1 VRDRDIPKKSLGAGL
16 PPDSEEGAAMAGTE
30 DYGGPSGVFYRET
43 DQLQYSGNMPVNG
56 HAMYSEVAQL
66 NESDQIVRHATLVKR
81 IAFHLLNRLPPTVQ
95 VDDLIQSGMV
105 GLLEAASNFDAKMG
119 ASFETFAGIRIRGAM
134 IDEIRKSDWT
144 PRSVHRKFRGVTE
157 AIRKI
162 ENETGQDAND
172 SDVASLLGLS
182 LSDYHQILIDSS
194 SARIYSI
201 EMLEES
207 ATDSVIPKSSENTPD
222 EAFSQ
227 VEYQR
232 QLVES
237 IQKLPQKEQL
247 VMSMYYDDEMN
258 FREIGEVL
266 DVTESRICQLHG
278 QALLRIKAKMGEW
291 RIAP

>member
-1 VRDRDIPKKSLGAGL
+1 
-16 PPDSEEGAAMAGTE
+16 M
-30 DYGGPSGVFYRET
+30 
-43 DQLQYSGNMPVNG
+43 NG
-56 HAMYSEVAQL
+56 HAMYAEVAHL

-144 PRSVHRKFRGVTE
+144 PRSVHRKFRAVTE

-172 SDVASLLGLS
+172 SEVASLLGLS

-194 SARIYSI
+194 SARIHSF
-201 EMLEES
+201 EVLEES
-207 ATDSVIPKSSENTPD
+207 AADSLIPSSNESTP
-222 EAFSQ
+222 EESFNQ
-227 VEYQR
+227 FEYQ
-232 QLVES
+232 QELVKC
-237 IQKLPQKEQL
+237 IKKLPEKEQL

-278 QALLRIKAKMGEW
+278 QALLRIKSKMSVW
-291 RIAP
+291 SVSQ

>member
-1 VRDRDIPKKSLGAGL
+1 MA
-16 PPDSEEGAAMAGTE
+16 DSEE
-30 DYGGPSGVFYRET
+30 YGGPSGVFHREI
-43 DQLQYSGNMPVNG
+43 DKLQYPGKSPMNG
-56 HAMYSEVAQL
+56 HAMYSEVSNL
-66 NESDQIVRHATLVKR
+66 NGPDSIIRHAKLVKR

-105 GLLEAASNFDAKMG
+105 GLLEAAGNFDSKMG

-134 IDEIRKSDWT
+134 IDEVRKSDWT
-144 PRSVHRKFRGVTE
+144 PRSVHRKFRAVTE

-172 SDVASLLGLS
+172 QDVALLLGLS

-194 SARIYSI
+194 SARIHSI
-201 EMLEES
+201 EDLEGGVNDSVMPNSIESTPEES
-207 ATDSVIPKSSENTPD
+207 FTEL
-222 EAFSQ
+222 
-227 VEYQR
+227 EYQR
-232 QLVES
+232 QLVNS
-237 IQKLPQKEQL
+237 IKQLPQKEQF

-278 QALLRIKAKMGEW
+278 QALLRIKAKMAEW
-291 RIAP
+291 QVAQ